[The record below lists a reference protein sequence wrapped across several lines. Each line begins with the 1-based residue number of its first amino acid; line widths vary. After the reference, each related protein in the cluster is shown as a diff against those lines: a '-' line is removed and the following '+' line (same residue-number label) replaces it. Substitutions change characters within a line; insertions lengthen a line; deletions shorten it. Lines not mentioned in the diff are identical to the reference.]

1 MFQKHSKSKSLEDK
15 SIVFF
20 FLFSFLIKVMKWLT
34 AYFPW
39 LSSYAMEWQKEGLK
53 QSNKG
58 PRSQKAP
65 ESSQPSILL
74 TQ

>member
-1 MFQKHSKSKSLEDK
+1 MAHCLLPLALQLCHGMAEGRDQAQSK
-15 SIVFF
+15 
-20 FLFSFLIKVMKWLT
+20 
-34 AYFPW
+34 
-39 LSSYAMEWQKEGLK
+39 KE
-53 QSNKG
+53 